1 MVSLHYNGSSSFV
14 FVNTV
19 EMCHFKAKDSEIKP
33 YPLSLGNISKDFAIN
48 NMKKTR
54 LKEYVNAFSLDCNII
69 DTNNIFDI
77 HKYLMKIT

>member
-1 MVSLHYNGSSSFV
+1 MDSLHYNGSSSFV

-19 EMCHFKAKDSEIKP
+19 ETCQFKAKDSEIKP
-33 YPLSLGNISKDFAIN
+33 YPLCLGKISKNFAIN

-54 LKEYVNAFSLDCNII
+54 LKEYVNAISLDCNII

-77 HKYLMKIT
+77 CKYLMKIT